1 MKKNLLRNYFKSTGL
16 IFIVTFCN
24 SLTAQ
29 IPPNA
34 VNADP
39 SAKSISQ
46 SPLGQNI
53 NGTAV
58 LKFKF
63 TNEATSVN
71 ATGEIPPNSVRLT
84 ISFPGKYA
92 YTSVNSIPKF
102 FVEDFD
108 DQPFGAVHLVNNQT
122 ITEGEVIDLL
132 LNVRGTSPGTGTVT
146 FNSDRVTPITVA
158 NTQTANDNAS
168 SSFTTSSVLPVVLQ
182 SFSAKDLNCT
192 TALNWKTAT
201 ETNFKKFDLEYSK
214 DGEKFLQI
222 ATFKSMGSNS
232 SYQYSNNS
240 MQGKI
245 FYRLKMINEDGVYS
259 YSDILPINSTCIKN
273 NSSVYPNPVADILN
287 ITVNTF
293 TNTAT
298 GLLFDNTGKKIMD
311 VKLRGGLNQLN
322 VKSLQSGIYNIIINN
337 GISKEKF
344 QIVVQ

>member
-1 MKKNLLRNYFKSTGL
+1 M
-16 IFIVTFCN
+16 
-24 SLTAQ
+24 
-29 IPPNA
+29 
-34 VNADP
+34 
-39 SAKSISQ
+39 
-46 SPLGQNI
+46 
-53 NGTAV
+53 
-58 LKFKF
+58 
-63 TNEATSVN
+63 
-71 ATGEIPPNSVRLT
+71 
-84 ISFPGKYA
+84 
-92 YTSVNSIPKF
+92 
-102 FVEDFD
+102 
-108 DQPFGAVHLVNNQT
+108 
-122 ITEGEVIDLL
+122 IDLL

-182 SFSAKDLNCT
+182 SFSATDNNCT
-192 TALNWKTAT
+192 TNFTWKTGT
-201 ETNFKKFDLEYSK
+201 ENNFKKFDLEYSK